1 MSEQYLQQHIYM
13 LSVWMDKSL
22 ANSLRDIINLT
33 NELIANRYGE
43 LSDEQT
49 EDIKTIKQS
58 AITMRAEL
66 RGDNTDP
73 NPPQLEMLRSRI
85 HGLRTP
91 LNSMIG
97 FSQLFIT
104 HPDLYEG
111 YRLSV
116 GQLDVIRMIYNTSHH
131 LLSLVTNAADYSKLK
146 GNQFHLGMEVDEFS
160 LTKLLQNIESKWL
173 LLSGLPYEMRMS
185 ADLPPVLGEK
195 PRVQQTIL
203 AMWEAVFYTAAGNKV
218 LVEATAKSTQDV
230 FVSFTVD
237 HLVPIQP
244 SMTDAL
250 DLIWWADLQTIQPW
264 QLGLHVASAFAVA
277 QGGAI
282 GEYIDGSRRIL
293 LLKLPTGI
301 IR

>member
-1 MSEQYLQQHIYM
+1 MPEQYLQQHIYM

-66 RGDNTDP
+66 HGDNTDP
-73 NPPQLEMLRSRI
+73 TPPQLEMLRSRI

-111 YRLSV
+111 YRLTDK
-116 GQLDVIRMIYNTSHH
+116 QLDVIRMIYNTSHH
-131 LLSLVTNAADYSKLK
+131 LLNLVTNSADYSKLK
-146 GNQFHLGMEVDEFS
+146 GNQFHLGMEVEEFS

-173 LLSGLPYEMRMS
+173 QLSGLPYEMRLS
-185 ADLPPVLGEK
+185 PNLPAILGEK

-203 AMWEAVFYTAAGNKV
+203 GMWEAVFYTANGNKII
-218 LVEATAKSTQDV
+218 LDATAQSTQDV
-230 FVSFTVD
+230 FISFTVD
-237 HLVPIQP
+237 YLIPIQP
-244 SMTDAL
+244 IMTEAL
-250 DLIWWADLQTIQPW
+250 DLIWWADLQAIQPW

-282 GEYIDGSRRIL
+282 AEYIDGTRRIL

-301 IR
+301 TR